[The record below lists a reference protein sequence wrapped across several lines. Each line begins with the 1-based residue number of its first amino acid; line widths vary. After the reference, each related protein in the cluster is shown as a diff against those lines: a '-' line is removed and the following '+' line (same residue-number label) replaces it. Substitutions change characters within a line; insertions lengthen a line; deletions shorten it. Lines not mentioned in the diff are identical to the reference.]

1 MRFPG
6 RRLLKIAGWML
17 AVLLIVTAATAC
29 ALWFGGGQALAW
41 LLEHPVSSAIGRQI
55 RVAGPLVIHWA
66 APTHIVVDDIHVANA
81 SWGSQPEMFSAKR
94 LEIVMY
100 TRTLLF
106 GPTRIPT
113 ITLDGAKLLLETS
126 DHGEANWQFAPAAAA
141 PKQRGEFPHIQRVV
155 MHDSE
160 IDYRNGETGAQS
172 RLEMRDS
179 ELAQTDADASSLASP
194 LKIALAG
201 AFQGRPVQLTA
212 DLGSIA
218 ELRNPTKPYPVKFQ
232 GGLGDTKLE
241 TDGTIQEPLD
251 FAGVDLRLS
260 LEGKKLHE
268 LADVLGVPFPELPD
282 FRGTGKL
289 TGGNGDWHLDAITL
303 KTGDSDLEGG
313 LAIDTNVKVP
323 HIVARLTAH
332 TIDLADFKGL
342 YGEKPKRA
350 SRAPAAPGTKDRPED
365 SDRLI
370 PDTPISVQKLPGLNA
385 ELEFDGA
392 RIKSV
397 SGLPFERVTL
407 GLQLKD
413 GVLTVKPLRFHTADG
428 DVDLN
433 LRFTPFTSKSPPRLG
448 AEIDVRHVDLHKL
461 LRNQSSDMMKH
472 TGGIIG
478 GFIKIDSNGVS
489 LRQLLGRMNGDAGF
503 FMENGQVSDLLQM
516 LAPINVLGALGVY
529 VSGDKPVPINCLVSR
544 FAIRDGLA
552 SVSTLLVDTA
562 ETQISGEGDVNFAT
576 EGLSLSFKPQ
586 NKHFT
591 LASLRSPVSVG
602 GSLAKPAFD
611 IETGQL
617 LARLGAATGLGVLFP
632 PAALL
637 PLIDIGLGE
646 HNACAAAYAAQ
657 QPPGNPQPH
666 TENAPR

>member
-6 RRLLKIAGWML
+6 RRLLKITGWML
-17 AVLLIVTAATAC
+17 AVLLIVAVAAAC
-29 ALWFGGGQALAW
+29 ALWFGGGPAFAW

-55 RVAGPLVIHWA
+55 RVAGPLAIHWA
-66 APTHIVVDDIHVANA
+66 APTHIVVEDLHVANA
-81 SWGSQPEMFSAKR
+81 GWGSEPEMFSARR

-106 GPTRIPT
+106 GPTQIPT
-113 ITLDGAKLLLETS
+113 ITLEGATLLLETS
-126 DHGEANWQFAPAAAA
+126 DHGEPNWRFAPAAAA
-141 PKQRGEFPHIQRVV
+141 PKQRSEFPHVQRIVV
-155 MHDSE
+155 HESE

-172 RLEMRDS
+172 RLEMSDS
-179 ELAQTDADASSLASP
+179 ELAETDPETSGLASP

-201 AFQGRPVQLTA
+201 AFQGRPLQLTA

-241 TDGTIQEPLD
+241 TDGT
-251 FAGVDLRLS
+251 
-260 LEGKKLHE
+260 GKKLHD
-268 LADVLGVPFPELPD
+268 LADILGVPFPELPD
-282 FRGTGKL
+282 FRATSKL
-289 TGGNGDWHLDAITL
+289 TGGNGDWHLDAVTL
-303 KTGDSDLEGG
+303 KTGASDLEGG
-313 LAIDTNVKVP
+313 LEIDTNAKVP
-323 HIVARLTAH
+323 HVAAHLTARM
-332 TIDLADFKGL
+332 IDLADFTGL

-350 SRAPAAPGTKDRPED
+350 SPAPAKNRPED

-392 RIKSV
+392 RIKSA

-433 LRFTPFTSKSPPRLG
+433 LRFTPFTAKTPPRLG
-448 AEIDVRHVDLHKL
+448 GEIDVRHVDLHKL
-461 LRNQSSDMMKH
+461 LRNQGSEMIKH
-472 TGGIIG
+472 TGGIVG

-489 LRQLLGRMNGDAGF
+489 LRQLLARMSGDAGF
-503 FMENGQVSDLLQM
+503 FMENGQVSDLLQN

-552 SVSTLLVDTA
+552 SVSALLVDTA

-602 GSLAKPAFD
+602 GTLAKPEFD

-617 LARLGAATGLGVLFP
+617 IARLGAATGLGVLFP

-657 QPPGNPQPH
+657 QPPGNPQPRV
-666 TENAPR
+666 EKAPADGR